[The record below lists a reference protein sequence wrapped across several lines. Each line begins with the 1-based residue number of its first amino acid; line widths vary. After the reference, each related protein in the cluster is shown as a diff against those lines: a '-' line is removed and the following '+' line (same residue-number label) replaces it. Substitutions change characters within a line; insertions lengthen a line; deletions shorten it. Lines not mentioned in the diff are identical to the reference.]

1 MPGPSTLGVLLAQH
15 GGGGSGGELPMTII
29 LVTVLVL
36 IWVALG
42 VVCWIFW
49 RAKKREDLARSQREA
64 KSEWRNAPSS

>member
-1 MPGPSTLGVLLAQH
+1 LGPGSATLGALIAQH
-15 GGGGSGGELPMTII
+15 GGGSGGELPMTIM

-49 RAKKREDLARSQREA
+49 RAKKREDVAKRKQEA
-64 KSEWRNAPSS
+64 ESEWRNAPSS